1 MLHPPMRLADRRRV
15 MIFKK
20 RMSCVAPGEDG

>member
-1 MLHPPMRLADRRRV
+1 MRLADRRRV

>member
-1 MLHPPMRLADRRRV
+1 MRLADRRRV

-20 RMSCVAPGEDG
+20 RISCVAPGEDG